1 MSLTAPTRLLVCVV
15 ATLSAMLA
23 GPAMASKPRAP
34 GIDLTTP
41 EGASLG
47 ARKMQCSTVD
57 SEPSIYWFHGE
68 SFSRVPGE
76 RDRKLFNV
84 EGMNIRTCATVIDA
98 KRGTGWRL
106 VSRELLFYT
115 DPKSGELLKKWTN
128 PWTGAEVAVVQTAND
143 PVNQRPMFPIGADG
157 KAVTWD
163 ATTVGN
169 NWWQTITVP
178 LFYTNPLAGDYQ
190 KYIGGSYHATEMFN
204 FFGTVDDLTD
214 AKRHTAAITV
224 GWVRIAG
231 WLPWMEMGDRAGLM
245 YTHAAGRKLDHFD
258 QLPEIMRREIDANY
272 PAWHSPPPL
281 DDARPNETSWTYFKK
296 KMTSGAAP
304 NGTQH

>member
-1 MSLTAPTRLLVCVV
+1 MSALRPSGI
-15 ATLSAMLA
+15 ATIACAALAVGLSQ
-23 GPAMASKPRAP
+23 ASFATKPRPP
-34 GIDLTTP
+34 GIDLGTP
-41 EGASLG
+41 EGANLA
-47 ARKMQCSTVD
+47 ARKMQCSIVD
-57 SEPSIYWFHGE
+57 GEASIYWFHGE
-68 SFSRVPGE
+68 SFSHVPGE

-84 EGMNIRTCATVIDA
+84 EGMNIRACATINDA

-115 DPKSGELLKKWTN
+115 DPKTGELLHKWTN
-128 PWTGAEVAVVQTAND
+128 PWTGAEVTVIQTAND
-143 PVNQRPMFPIGADG
+143 PVNQRPMFAIGADG
-157 KAVTWD
+157 KPATWD
-163 ATTVGN
+163 ASTVGN

-190 KYIGGSYHATEMFN
+190 KYVGGSYHATEMFN
-204 FFGTVDDLTD
+204 FFGLVDDMTD

-224 GWVRIAG
+224 GWVRLAS

-245 YTHAAGRKLDHFD
+245 YLHAAGRKLENFE
-258 QLPEIMRREIDANY
+258 QLPALMRREIDANY

-296 KMTSGAAP
+296 KVPVSAP
-304 NGTQH
+304 AR